1 MGKSW
6 NSILKR
12 MWCKKKHI
20 ANIGFIV
27 LILLTIRCAV
37 SCFGGFALIES
48 ESMQPILQPH
58 DIILFKHYRP
68 HSQQKLKPGDI
79 VMFRALDYS
88 NQLWV
93 KRIQEIVPEQTIM
106 RLSEDNIRRF
116 SSILKAE
123 GKRVVCRN
131 HSIYL
136 DGKAQSAYRPKQTY
150 LYVVGDN
157 RSVSYDSRQFG
168 YIPEDSVVATVVKI
182 FSW

>member
-1 MGKSW
+1 
-6 NSILKR
+6 
-12 MWCKKKHI
+12 
-20 ANIGFIV
+20 
-27 LILLTIRCAV
+27 
-37 SCFGGFALIES
+37 
-48 ESMQPILQPH
+48 MQ
-58 DIILFKHYRP
+58 
-68 HSQQKLKPGDI
+68 GDI
-79 VMFRALDYS
+79 VMFRVLDHF

-93 KRIQEIVPEQTIM
+93 KRIQAIVLEQTTM
-106 RLSEDNIRRF
+106 RLSVNNIKLLG
-116 SSILKAE
+116 SILKAE
-123 GKRVVCRN
+123 NKRVVCRN

>member
-1 MGKSW
+1 
-6 NSILKR
+6 

-20 ANIGFIV
+20 ANVGFIL
-27 LILLTIRCAV
+27 LILLTIRSAV
-37 SCFGGFALIES
+37 GCYGGFALIES
-48 ESMQPILQPH
+48 ESMQPTLQPH
-58 DIILFKHYRP
+58 DIVLFKHYRP
-68 HSQQKLKPGDI
+68 HSQQKLQSGDI
-79 VMFRALDYS
+79 VMFRALDHS

-93 KRIQEIVPEQTIM
+93 KRIREIVPEQTTLLM
-106 RLSEDNIRRF
+106 SVNNIRQF

-136 DGKAQSAYRPKQTY
+136 DGKAQSVYRPKQTY

-157 RSVSYDSRQFG
+157 KNVSYDSRQFG
-168 YIPEDSVVATVVKI
+168 YIPEDSVVAKVVKI